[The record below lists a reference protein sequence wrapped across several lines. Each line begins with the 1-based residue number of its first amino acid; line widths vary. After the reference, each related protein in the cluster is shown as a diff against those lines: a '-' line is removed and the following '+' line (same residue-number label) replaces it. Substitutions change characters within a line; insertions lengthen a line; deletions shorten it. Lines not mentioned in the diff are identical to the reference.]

1 VCRHREITLSWGR
14 RISCET
20 VCADQRA
27 PCWTFGCAAL
37 SRGRPD
43 LPSPEP
49 DGTRVHV
56 PLESIPSR
64 VFTSCRPSDPLG
76 PEPTPTRFFAPST
89 TSPGLAP
96 SAAVRPDPL
105 RFRSQVFSTSQRFPG
120 MPGLRGLVSCR
131 SRPWGSP
138 FGAFLLAGVACA
150 SRRRRAPLQFST
162 GHQFP
167 GLERGL
173 FTPGFTDARAS
184 RRGGLDPHR
193 SSDTVSTVR
202 ARTPARIPR
211 RPDPARPPGTSDVP
225 ASAASKPS
233 SPREAVPRRRRSAAA
248 ARCSRGLRPS
258 RAFLRSSLGACVDP
272 ADRSVRRALACATT
286 RRATPRRQVRPPRP
300 CDRCDLVGVRPAGRL
315 RIGTCRLSAT
325 TLPPSTLERL
335 TVIGR
340 PGSSEV

>member
-1 VCRHREITLSWGR
+1 M
-14 RISCET
+14 ISGSRPLG
-20 VCADQRA
+20 VDPLQSLHVLPADRPSRA
-27 PCWTFGCAAL
+27 GADSHEVLRPFDDI
-37 SRGRPD
+37 SRASPSCGGFVP
-43 LPSPEP
+43 LPS
-49 DGTRVHV
+49 
-56 PLESIPSR
+56 
-64 VFTSCRPSDPLG
+64 
-76 PEPTPTRFFAPST
+76 
-89 TSPGLAP
+89 
-96 SAAVRPDPL
+96 

-120 MPGLRGLVSCR
+120 TPGLHGLVSCR

-138 FGAFLLAGVACA
+138 FRALILAGVACA

-162 GHQFP
+162 GRQFP

-202 ARTPARIPR
+202 ARTPARLPR
-211 RPDPARPPGTSDVP
+211 RPDLARPPGPSDVP

-233 SPREAVPRRRRSAAA
+233 SPREAVPRRRRSAVAA
-248 ARCSRGLRPS
+248 PCSPGLRPS

-286 RRATPRRQVRPPRP
+286 RRATPRRQVRPMRP
-300 CDRCDLVGVRPAGRL
+300 CDRCDLVGVRSAGRL
-315 RIGTCRLSAT
+315 RTGTCRLSAT